1 MDSIKFEQIIL
12 ALSTANTADA
22 LNSVNAMFDDSDVM
36 SSQQET
42 IFDAILAPKLVASLT
57 KADDVIT
64 QARTMLSLSPVSE
77 YISMSYVAKRFF
89 NKSRSWLNNKING
102 RSSDISKEELNTL
115 IDALNTMSKE
125 LSDTALKLSC

>member
-12 ALSTANTADA
+12 ALSTANSADA
-22 LNSVNAMFDDSDVM
+22 LNSVNTMFSDSDVM
-36 SSQQET
+36 TPQQET
-42 IFDAILAPKLVASLT
+42 IFDAILTPKLSASLSN
-57 KADDVIT
+57 ADDVIT
-64 QARTMLSLSPVSE
+64 QARTRLSLDPVSE

-102 RSSDISKEELNTL
+102 RSADISKEELNTL
-115 IDALNTMSKE
+115 IAALNTMSKE